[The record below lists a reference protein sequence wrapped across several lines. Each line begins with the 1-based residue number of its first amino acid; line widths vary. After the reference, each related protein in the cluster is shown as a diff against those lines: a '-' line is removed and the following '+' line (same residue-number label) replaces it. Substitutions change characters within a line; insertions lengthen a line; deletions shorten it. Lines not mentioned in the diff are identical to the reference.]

1 MENEALKN
9 VLFKNINLPKNQ
21 LHEQAKLVKAEFV
34 NVLEGLKSSSSS
46 KKLAYK
52 LLTNLFGPNSF
63 TNLSSKK
70 HHDMI
75 SPICKL
81 LDESQITEYL
91 DRFLTG
97 LLTDPNIGEFYPE
110 VEDKDAVKLA
120 SIR

>member
-21 LHEQAKLVKAEFV
+21 LHEQAKLVKAEIV

-52 LLTNLFGPNSF
+52 LLIKLFGPNSF

-81 LDESQITEYL
+81 LDES
-91 DRFLTG
+91 
-97 LLTDPNIGEFYPE
+97 
-110 VEDKDAVKLA
+110 
-120 SIR
+120 